1 MPINDINICVATANG
16 SGSASSNNILFKS
29 NFSFDQIIK
38 KLNSKIFTNYYFR
51 TEKLNQDL
59 RNFLKKAKIKE
70 KKTNNLDKNATSDK
84 NNENI
89 FKFFNKKNLQLI
101 EKKEKYI
108 FDKFKYKKISKNA
121 K

>member
-1 MPINDINICVATANG
+1 M
-16 SGSASSNNILFKS
+16 ILV
-29 NFSFDQIIK
+29 K
-38 KLNSKIFTNYYFR
+38 K
-51 TEKLNQDL
+51 Q
-59 RNFLKKAKIKE
+59 RNTKE
-70 KKTNNLDKNATSDK
+70 NRTNNLDKNATSDK

-108 FDKFKYKKISKNA
+108 FDKFKYKKISKSV